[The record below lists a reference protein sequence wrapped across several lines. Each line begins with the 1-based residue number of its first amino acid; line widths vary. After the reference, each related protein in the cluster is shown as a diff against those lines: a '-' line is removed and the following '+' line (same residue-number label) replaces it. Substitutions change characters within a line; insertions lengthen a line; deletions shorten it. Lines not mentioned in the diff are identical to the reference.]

1 MLLYNKKI
9 TSIEKIKRIFDNFL
23 ETRVYNYYKAKKK
36 KKAIASDRRK
46 YKNYCDRLD
55 EIKKLKKFLN
65 RRILLKIE
73 IEKSFIDLH
82 FLKMLEHYIYL
93 RFYHENIQKLLYNE
107 KLLRYFEKVINTKG
121 FDPTKWDPDYI
132 LVGVLEDIIYFLPG

>member
-1 MLLYNKKI
+1 MKKL
-9 TSIEKIKRIFDNFL
+9 KRIFDNFL

-55 EIKKLKKFLN
+55 KIKKLKKILN

-73 IEKSFIDLH
+73 IKKSFIDLH

-121 FDPTKWDPDYI
+121 FDPTKWDPDYN